1 MKGSPYMIDALKIQE
16 RAGLIPAK
24 AGEAVRRIDLT
35 IALDAAHVT
44 GALAHERDCLAFML
58 ASWPW
63 PEEGLRKDETFR
75 MEDMIDQIADVR
87 AADVMGVLEEVLA
100 AIETHVRGTEPTRQ

>member
-1 MKGSPYMIDALKIQE
+1 MIDALNIQE

-63 PEEGLRKDETFR
+63 PEGGLRKDETFR
-75 MEDMIDQIADVR
+75 IEDMIEQIADVR
-87 AADVMGVLEEVLA
+87 AADPKGILENVLA
-100 AIETHVRGTEPTRQ
+100 AVEAHVRGTEPTCQ